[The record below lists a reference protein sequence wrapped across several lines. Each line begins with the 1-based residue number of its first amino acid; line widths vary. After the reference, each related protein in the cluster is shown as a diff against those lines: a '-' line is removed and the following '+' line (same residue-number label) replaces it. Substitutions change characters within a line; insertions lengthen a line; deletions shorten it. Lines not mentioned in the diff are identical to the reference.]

1 MSVTGLSLP
10 ELLVVVTLAGIA
22 LAFVLPSFGSI
33 HADVRLTAGARQMV
47 SILHGQRW
55 KSLAGNRYHGL
66 FFERDAS
73 GWSWFEVEDGNGN
86 GLSTA
91 EVRDG
96 IDRKRSGPH
105 RLGDLAPATMLG
117 YPANDRVRRIPPR
130 RGWIDT
136 GADPIRFGPSNLVA
150 FSPKGSSSS
159 GTLFVTDGRRG
170 LIAIV
175 LYGRTGRL
183 RVWRWHPEEKR
194 WSR

>member
-1 MSVTGLSLP
+1 MSDTGLSLP
-10 ELLVVVTLAGIA
+10 ELLVVVTLAGLA
-22 LAFVLPSFGSI
+22 LAFVMPSFGSI
-33 HADVRLTAGARQMV
+33 HSDVRLAAGTRQMV
-47 SILHGQRW
+47 SILQAQRW
-55 KSLAGNRYHGL
+55 NSIAGNRFHGL
-66 FFERDAS
+66 FFERDAA

-86 GLSTA
+86 GLSTE
-91 EVRDG
+91 EVHRG

-105 RLGDLAPATMLG
+105 RLGDLAPATLLG
-117 YPANDRVRRIPPR
+117 YPATGRVGRIPPR

-136 GADPIRFGPSNLVA
+136 HSDPIRFGPSNLVA

-170 LIAIV
+170 LMAIV

-183 RVWRWHPEEKR
+183 RVWRWHSEENR